1 MACLHRSVGVL
12 EWSGLMKGDNVP
24 LERAL
29 GAFDLFIP
37 ESGCGN
43 PDEVRR
49 CLMFLFEVY
58 I

>member
-1 MACLHRSVGVL
+1 MS
-12 EWSGLMKGDNVP
+12 

-37 ESGCGN
+37 GSGYGN
-43 PDEVRR
+43 PDEV
-49 CLMFLFEVY
+49 CSLPILMYL